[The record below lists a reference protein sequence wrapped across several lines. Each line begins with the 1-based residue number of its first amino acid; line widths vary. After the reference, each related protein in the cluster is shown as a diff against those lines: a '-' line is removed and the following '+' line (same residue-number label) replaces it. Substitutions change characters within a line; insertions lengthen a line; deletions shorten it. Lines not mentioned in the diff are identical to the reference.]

1 MPSESL
7 HLSQTR
13 HNLAFLQSF
22 YAPSTPYGDWAVTV
36 AFYAAV
42 HALEA
47 VLARHGLHC
56 QSHRERRRYVRLM
69 FPQIWALYYRLD
81 VFSRRARY
89 DGFHPPPTLLSQL
102 IDRDLPAILNQLGIT
117 P

>member
-1 MPSESL
+1 MPSESV

-22 YAPSTPYGDWAVTV
+22 YTPSTPYADWAVTV
-36 AFYAAV
+36 AFYAVV
-42 HALEA
+42 HAFEA
-47 VLARHGLHC
+47 VLARRGIHS
-56 QSHRERRRYVRLM
+56 QSHRERRRYVRLL

-81 VFSRRARY
+81 VFSRRTRY
-89 DGFHPPPTLLSQL
+89 DGFRPPPTLLRQL
-102 IDRDLPAILNQLGIT
+102 IDHDLPDILNQLGIT

>member
-22 YAPSTPYGDWAVTV
+22 YALSTSYADWAVMV
-36 AFYAAV
+36 AFYAVV
-42 HALEA
+42 HAVEA
-47 VLARHGLHC
+47 MLARHGLHC
-56 QSHRERRRYVRLM
+56 QSHRERRHYIRLM
-69 FPQIWALYYRLD
+69 FPQVWALYYRLD
-81 VFSRRARY
+81 VFSRRTRY
-89 DGFHPPPTLLSQL
+89 DGFQPTPTLLRQL
-102 IDRDLPAILNQLGIT
+102 VDHDLFAILNQLGIT